1 MNFDLDTAE
10 AAGSDV
16 GMGLVPV
23 VEAPLPKEFGGTPP
37 RRRHRLG
44 EYFLMKG
51 LITPEIL
58 DAASREQEVTGDRIG
73 QILVANGFLRD
84 KDRVEGILEVSS
96 ERIAQEKV
104 SKSRIPADILDAENI
119 LISAETD
126 EVLYVSTPNDER
138 QVRYQIER
146 YYPEKK
152 IQFVSYL
159 PTEMNSFISQM
170 KRTSDIDDAAGS
182 PETMLDRILYRALD
196 EGASDIHV
204 EPRRKSYTAMFRID
218 GVRRIVHEGP
228 LDEFQT
234 MTAQIKD
241 RSKMDLAER
250 RRPQDGGFQFEHLG
264 KLIDMRVATVPVS
277 DGEKCVLRV
286 LDPDRVQPN
295 LVDLGITRA
304 DLWKKGTSHQT
315 GLCLIC
321 GPTGS
326 GKTTTLNATIKEMA
340 RFQKAIYTVEDPVE
354 YRIPYVGQ
362 VSVNQAV
369 GLDFAYATR
378 NFMRADPDI
387 IVLGEVRDEET
398 ARNAIKAADT
408 GHLVLA
414 TLHTGSI
421 EGSVSRLRDLGVEP
435 KELRYLLRAVLV
447 QTLVRKV
454 CPECGGARCES
465 CGDGY
470 SGRSVVSE
478 CEYFAG
484 PEDVDRV
491 ILDRDSDV
499 KRTWKTMGED
509 AVDKMRAGITD
520 LRELDRVFGAGVSR
534 YLEEE

>member
-1 MNFDLDTAE
+1 MNLESGHTDVPDS
-10 AAGSDV
+10 AATTGI
-16 GMGLVPV
+16 VPV
-23 VEAPLPKEFGGTPP
+23 AEVPLPKEFGGTPP

-44 EYFLMKG
+44 EYFLTKG

-73 QILVANGFLRD
+73 QILVANGFLSD
-84 KDRVEGILEVSS
+84 KDRVEGILAVAS

-104 SKSRIPADILDAENI
+104 AKSRIPASILDADNI
-119 LISAETD
+119 FISAETD
-126 EVLYVSTPNDER
+126 EKLYVSTSSDER
-138 QVRYQIER
+138 YVRMIVER
-146 YYPEKK
+146 YYPDKTIE
-152 IQFVSYL
+152 FVAYL

-170 KRTSDIDDAAGS
+170 KRSSDIDDAGAS
-182 PETMLDRILYRALD
+182 PETMLDRILYRALS
-196 EGASDIHV
+196 EGASDIHII
-204 EPRRKSYTAMFRID
+204 PRRKSYTGMFRVD
-218 GVRRIVHEGP
+218 GVRGIVHEGP

-241 RSKMDLAER
+241 RARMDLAER

-264 KLIDMRVATVPVS
+264 KLIDMRVATVPVA
-277 DGEKCVLRV
+277 DGEMCVLRV

-295 LVDLGITRA
+295 LDDLGISRA
-304 DLWKKGTSHQT
+304 DLWRKGVSHQT

-369 GLDFAYATR
+369 GLDFAHATR

-421 EGSVSRLRDLGVEP
+421 EGSVSRLRDLGVQP
-435 KELRYLLRAVLV
+435 KELRYLLRSVLV
-447 QTLVRKV
+447 QTLVRRV
-454 CPECGGARCES
+454 CDNCGGARCDT

-470 SGRSVVSE
+470 VGRSVVSE
-478 CEYFAG
+478 CEYFEG
-484 PEDVDRV
+484 PDDVDRIIV
-491 ILDRDSDV
+491 ERDSDID
-499 KRTWKTMGED
+499 RTWKTMGED
-509 AVDKMRAGITD
+509 AVEKMQAGITD
-520 LRELDRVFGAGVSR
+520 LRELDRVFGAGVAK
-534 YLEEE
+534 YLKED

>member
-1 MNFDLDTAE
+1 
-10 AAGSDV
+10 
-16 GMGLVPV
+16 
-23 VEAPLPKEFGGTPP
+23 
-37 RRRHRLG
+37 
-44 EYFLMKG
+44 
-51 LITPEIL
+51 
-58 DAASREQEVTGDRIG
+58 
-73 QILVANGFLRD
+73 
-84 KDRVEGILEVSS
+84 
-96 ERIAQEKV
+96 
-104 SKSRIPADILDAENI
+104 
-119 LISAETD
+119 
-126 EVLYVSTPNDER
+126 
-138 QVRYQIER
+138 
-146 YYPEKK
+146 
-152 IQFVSYL
+152 
-159 PTEMNSFISQM
+159 
-170 KRTSDIDDAAGS
+170 
-182 PETMLDRILYRALD
+182 
-196 EGASDIHV
+196 
-204 EPRRKSYTAMFRID
+204 
-218 GVRRIVHEGP
+218 
-228 LDEFQT
+228 
-234 MTAQIKD
+234 
-241 RSKMDLAER
+241 
-250 RRPQDGGFQFEHLG
+250 
-264 KLIDMRVATVPVS
+264 
-277 DGEKCVLRV
+277 
-286 LDPDRVQPN
+286 
-295 LVDLGITRA
+295 
-304 DLWKKGTSHQT
+304 
-315 GLCLIC
+315 
-321 GPTGS
+321 
-326 GKTTTLNATIKEMA
+326 
-340 RFQKAIYTVEDPVE
+340 
-354 YRIPYVGQ
+354 
-362 VSVNQAV
+362 VNQAV